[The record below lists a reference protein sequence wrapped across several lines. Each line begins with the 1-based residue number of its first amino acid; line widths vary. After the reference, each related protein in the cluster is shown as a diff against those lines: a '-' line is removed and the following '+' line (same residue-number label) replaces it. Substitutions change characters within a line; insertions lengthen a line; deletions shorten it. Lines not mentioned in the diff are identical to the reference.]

1 MRPESILF
9 LFTEVNMAY
18 YCLCDCDDYSYT
30 ILLLD
35 YLIKMGNL
43 VGLVYFIAQS
53 DFFTNLF
60 KSDEKKWTKIV
71 KNNDDYSIITSDDEE
86 YQDEKDEKDEK
97 DEQNEQNEQNEQDR
111 QDEQDTQEEDE
122 KQKTD

>member
-1 MRPESILF
+1 
-9 LFTEVNMAY
+9 MAY

-43 VGLVYFIAQS
+43 VGLVYFITQS

-71 KNNDDYSIITSDDEE
+71 KNDEDYSIITSDDE
-86 YQDEKDEKDEK
+86 Q
-97 DEQNEQNEQNEQDR
+97 
-111 QDEQDTQEEDE
+111 QEEQQEE
-122 KQKTD
+122 KQHED

>member
-1 MRPESILF
+1 
-9 LFTEVNMAY
+9 MAY

-43 VGLVYFIAQS
+43 VGLVYFIITS
-53 DFFTNLF
+53 DFFANLF

-71 KNNDDYSIITSDDEE
+71 KKDEDYSIVTSDDENE
-86 YQDEKDEKDEK
+86 QEDEEKEEKEEKEEEKEDEEKDE
-97 DEQNEQNEQNEQDR
+97 
-111 QDEQDTQEEDE
+111 E

>member
-1 MRPESILF
+1 
-9 LFTEVNMAY
+9 MAY
-18 YCLCDCDDYSYT
+18 YCLCDCDDYSYA

-43 VGLVYFIAQS
+43 VGLVYFIIQS

-71 KNNDDYSIITSDDEE
+71 KNNDDYSIVTTDEE
-86 YQDEKDEKDEK
+86 KEEKEEEEEGEEEGEKEKEEQDEE
-97 DEQNEQNEQNEQDR
+97 
-111 QDEQDTQEEDE
+111 E

>member
-60 KSDEKKWTKIV
+60 KKKNLI
-71 KNNDDYSIITSDDEE
+71 NII
-86 YQDEKDEKDEK
+86 
-97 DEQNEQNEQNEQDR
+97 NGCI
-111 QDEQDTQEEDE
+111 
-122 KQKTD
+122 

>member
-1 MRPESILF
+1 
-9 LFTEVNMAY
+9 MAY

-43 VGLVYFIAQS
+43 VGLVYFIVQS

-71 KNNDDYSIITSDDEE
+71 KNNENDNYSIITSDDEE
-86 YQDEKDEKDEK
+86 YQDK
-97 DEQNEQNEQNEQDR
+97 
-111 QDEQDTQEEDE
+111 QDTQDKENEQETQETQETQDKQEEEDE